1 MKMERIFIT
10 GNAGA
15 GKSTLSKKVSEIL
28 GMNNFGLDAVVW
40 KAGWNVTPSEER
52 IKLIAEL
59 IKPKTWI
66 VDGVSKE
73 VLKAADTIV
82 FLDFP
87 RRISYWRVL
96 KRNWRYL
103 FKSRPEL
110 PENCLEIL
118 IIRRLMKIIWDFRNK
133 VRPSILNY
141 IDKNNRIKNVFH
153 LCSNKEVKAFIRMLE
168 AHNKTY

>member
-15 GKSTLSKKVSEIL
+15 GKTTLSKKVSEIL
-28 GMNNFGLDAVVW
+28 RINNFGLDTVVW
-40 KAGWNVTPSEER
+40 KAGWKATPAEER
-52 IKLIAEL
+52 IKLIAEI
-59 IKPKTWI
+59 IKPQNWI
-66 VDGVSKE
+66 IDGVSKD

-110 PENCLEIL
+110 PENCPEIL
-118 IIRRLMKIIWDFRNK
+118 IIKRLIKIIWDFHSK
-133 VRPSILNY
+133 VRPSIFNY
-141 IDKNNRIKNVFH
+141 INENNRIKNVFH
-153 LCSNKEVKAFIRMLE
+153 LCSNKEVKAFIQMLE
-168 AHNKTY
+168 TISVKS